1 MLSPRAKAQFLPLAL
16 ARERGWFPQL
26 PPGGIWAQGRRLS
39 RPALSQDLGGAERG
53 AHAESEADARRWAE
67 AGGLELEGWTG
78 QGGGRGQPKLTRASL
93 PVITCSY
100 GVAHQGD

>member
-53 AHAESEADARRWAE
+53 AHAESEADARRWAG
-67 AGGLELEGWTG
+67 AGGLEGWSWRAG
-78 QGGGRGQPKLTRASL
+78 LGEEAGGESPNSL
-93 PVITCSY
+93 GPHS
-100 GVAHQGD
+100 Q

>member
-39 RPALSQDLGGAERG
+39 RPALSRDLGGAERG
-53 AHAESEADARRWAE
+53 AHAESEADARPW
-67 AGGLELEGWTG
+67 AGGAGLDWA
-78 QGGGRGQPKLTRASL
+78 GRRAGTAQNSL
-93 PVITCSY
+93 GPHS
-100 GVAHQGD
+100 Q